1 MTKSKIDFNKII
13 SNIISR
19 IEKNEN
25 DKIKLTAKFISESH
39 FKGGKLFIFGTGHNH
54 CLAEEALHRA
64 GGYANAC
71 PILDDKINFA
81 KGIKKASKAERTAGI
96 SKSLL
101 KKYKIQENDTLIIF
115 TNSGVNKAPVEAATL
130 AKKIGA
136 KVIVILSLSY
146 CKSIKDKK
154 NKIYNIADISID
166 NHGPIGDTLVAIS
179 KNVKVA
185 SPSIITGSYILNSIL
200 LNLAKLLKKEKPFP
214 FYISSNQKGA
224 NKHNALLEKKYSS
237 RNKFLK

>member
-1 MTKSKIDFNKII
+1 MTKSKIDLNKII
-13 SNIISR
+13 SKIISK
-19 IEKNEN
+19 IEKDEN
-25 DKIKLTAKFISESH
+25 DKIKLSAKYISESH

-71 PILDDKINFA
+71 PILDDNINFA

-101 KKYKIQENDTLIIF
+101 NKYKIQENDTLIIF
-115 TNSGVNKAPVEAATL
+115 INSGVNKAPIEAATL

-146 CKSIKDKK
+146 CNSIKEKK
-154 NKIYNIADISID
+154 NKIFNIADISID

-179 KNVKVA
+179 KNIKVA
-185 SPSIITGSYILNSIL
+185 SPSIITGSYILNSII

-224 NKHNALLEKKYSS
+224 DKHNTLLEKKYSS

>member
-1 MTKSKIDFNKII
+1 MTKSKIKLNLII
-13 SNIISR
+13 NNIITK

-25 DKIKLTAKFISESH
+25 DKIKLSAKYISKSH

-71 PILDDKINFA
+71 PILDDSINFT

-96 SKSLL
+96 STSLL
-101 KKYKIQENDTLIIF
+101 KKYQIQENDTLIIF
-115 TNSGVNKAPVEAATL
+115 TNSGVNKAPVEAAKL

-154 NKIYNIADISID
+154 NKIFNIADISID
-166 NHGPIGDTLVAIS
+166 NHGPIGDTIVAIS
-179 KNVKVA
+179 KNIKVA

-200 LNLAKLLKKEKPFP
+200 LNLAKLLKNEKPFP

-224 NKHNALLEKKYSS
+224 NKHNALLEKKYRS

>member
-1 MTKSKIDFNKII
+1 MTKSKNNLSEII
-13 SNIISR
+13 SNIISK

-25 DKIKLTAKFISESH
+25 KKIELSAKYISESH
-39 FKGGKLFIFGTGHNH
+39 FKSGKLFIFGTGHNH

-71 PILDDKINFA
+71 PILDDNVNFA

-101 KKYKIQENDTLIIF
+101 KKYKIQKNDTLIIF
-115 TNSGVNKAPVEAATL
+115 TNSGVNKAPIEAATL

-136 KVIVILSLSY
+136 KVIVVLSLSY
-146 CKSIKDKK
+146 CNSIKEKK
-154 NKIYNIADISID
+154 NKIFNIADISID

-179 KNVKVA
+179 KNIKVA

>member
-13 SNIISR
+13 SNIISK

-101 KKYKIQENDTLIIF
+101 NKYKIQENDTLIIF

>member
-1 MTKSKIDFNKII
+1 MTKSKIDLNKII
-13 SNIISR
+13 SSIINK
-19 IEKNEN
+19 IEKIES
-25 DKIKLTAKFISESH
+25 DKIKLSAKYISESH

-71 PILDDKINFA
+71 PILDDNINFA

-96 SKSLL
+96 AKSLL
-101 KKYKIQENDTLIIF
+101 NKYKIQENDTLIIF
-115 TNSGVNKAPVEAATL
+115 TNSGVNTAPVEAATL

-136 KVIVILSLSY
+136 KVIVVLSLSY
-146 CKSIKDKK
+146 CKSIKDNK

-166 NHGPIGDTLVAIS
+166 NHGPIGDSLVKIS
-179 KNVKVA
+179 KNIKVA

-200 LNLAKLLKKEKPFP
+200 LNLGKLLKNEKPFP

>member
-1 MTKSKIDFNKII
+1 MAKSKKNLNKII
-13 SNIISR
+13 SSIISK

-25 DKIKLTAKFISESH
+25 EKIKLSAKYISESH
-39 FKGGKLFIFGTGHNH
+39 FKSGKLFIFGTGHNH

-71 PILDDKINFA
+71 PILDDNVNFA

-101 KKYKIQENDTLIIF
+101 KKYKIQKNDTLIIF
-115 TNSGVNKAPVEAATL
+115 TNSGVNTAPVEAATL

-166 NHGPIGDTLVAIS
+166 NHGPIGDSLIEIS
-179 KNVKVA
+179 KNIKVA

-200 LNLAKLLKKEKPFP
+200 LNLGELLKKEKPFP
-214 FYISSNQKGA
+214 FYLSSNQKGA